1 MIINSKAVS
10 LTEATTKLGM
20 SEQEVLRLSQH
31 GYLEQSK
38 PVGGK
43 TRIILCSLEKY
54 ANRSGIALQEA
65 LKLSVERSESLTIQN
80 AMTKLGLD
88 TEAAVHR
95 LIQAGKLKAQMEKG
109 TYKVDAGSV
118 RNYILGA

>member
-10 LTEATTKLGM
+10 LTEAATMLGM
-20 SEQEVLRLSQH
+20 TEVEVLRLAQY

-38 PVGGK
+38 PEDGK
-43 TRIILCSLEKY
+43 TRVSLHSLERY
-54 ANRSGIALQEA
+54 AHRNGTALQEVP
-65 LKLSVERSESLTIQN
+65 KPSVGLAGSFTVAET
-80 AMTKLGLD
+80 MTKLSLR
-88 TEAAVHR
+88 TEVAVHR
-95 LIQAGKLKAQMEKG
+95 LMQAGKLSARMDKG

>member
-10 LTEATTKLGM
+10 LPVAATMLGK
-20 SEQEVLRLSQH
+20 SEQEVLRLSQY

-38 PVGGK
+38 PEGGK
-43 TRIILCSLEKY
+43 TRINLSSLEKY
-54 ANRSGIALQEA
+54 ASRSGIDLQEVPQPS
-65 LKLSVERSESLTIQN
+65 LKSSESLSVQDT
-80 AMTKLGLD
+80 MTKLGLRS
-88 TEAAVHR
+88 EAAVHR

-109 TYKVDAGSV
+109 IYKVDAGSV

>member
-10 LTEATTKLGM
+10 ITEAATMLSKTE
-20 SEQEVLRLSQH
+20 SEVLRLCQH
-31 GYLEQSK
+31 GYLEQAK
-38 PVGGK
+38 PENGK
-43 TRIILCSLEKY
+43 TRITVSSLEKY
-54 ANRSGIALQEA
+54 ADRSGIALQEA
-65 LKLSVERSESLTIQN
+65 HKPSVGRSGSLTVQN
-80 AMTKLGLD
+80 VMTKLGLN

-109 TYKVDAGSV
+109 VYKVDAGSV

>member
-1 MIINSKAVS
+1 MIINNKAVS
-10 LTEATTKLGM
+10 LSEASIMLGKTE
-20 SEQEVLRLSQH
+20 SEVLRLSQY

-38 PVGGK
+38 PEGGK
-43 TRIILCSLEKY
+43 TRIILSSLQKY
-54 ANRSGIALQEA
+54 ASRSGVALQEA
-65 LKLSVERSESLTIQN
+65 PNPSLKHSESLSVQET
-80 AMTKLGLD
+80 MTKLGLR

-118 RNYILGA
+118 RTYILGA